1 MLKFAGVGKSTLIEN
16 ITSSI
21 GFNLVRINLC
31 EHTDIAD
38 LFGTDLPV
46 ESSIFETQNDNTQ
59 LGSFKWRDGP
69 LLAALK
75 SPNTWILLDELN
87 LAPQS
92 VLEGNKLI
100 SFIVNCIY

>member
-1 MLKFAGVGKSTLIEN
+1 M
-16 ITSSI
+16 
-21 GFNLVRINLC
+21 C

-38 LFGTDLPV
+38 LFGTDLPA
-46 ESSIFETQNDNTQ
+46 ESSLFESDNNGYQ
-59 LGSFKWRDGP
+59 LGSFEWRDGP

-92 VLEGNKLI
+92 VLEGNL
-100 SFIVNCIY
+100 FNEL

>member
-1 MLKFAGVGKSTLIEN
+1 M
-16 ITSSI
+16 
-21 GFNLVRINLC
+21 RINLC

-46 ESSIFETQNDNTQ
+46 ESSIFENENNDAH
-59 LGSFKWRDGP
+59 LGSFMWRDGP

-92 VLEGNKLI
+92 VLEGTKFWWRN
-100 SFIVNCIY
+100 